1 MCNSLAHHS
10 FVSSFLLWRGL
21 VFQLPAGAL
30 QILQRCAK
38 NFKQLKKC
46 ADISTDSARGFMRA
60 ADEGALLSL
69 YSLFTICVLVTDLR
83 PNKFPIDYLLVIRTN

>member
-21 VFQLPAGAL
+21 VFQQPAGAL